1 MPAQNHKK
9 RVIRSLWIA
18 FTFFG
23 LNVHGL
29 EADLK
34 DGPVVSVTA
43 LPTPSSTVKPGHTV
57 PVEHTSDGC
66 GHTKLGPES
75 GTLTSANYPKTY
87 PQDGSCTWRLR
98 VPQGRTLRL
107 LLGDFDIEG
116 SMDCTNGSLVI
127 TPSNG
132 SPSIGPLCGRLT
144 ASEMKLSVSSNE
156 ASVIFRSGRHRAGWG
171 FLLSYTTDQNP
182 ELISCKMTGTSLSSD
197 QLSVYCPAGCKDVL
211 GDVWGNSEQG
221 YRDSSPICLS
231 AVHGGVVSD
240 SLGGRVNLTRGRGLR
255 FYESTFANGVL
266 SKTGSL
272 SEHKLLFSKEC
283 NGHLNMS
290 LVDSSSLWGRAGGQ
304 GKGLNPAGPLVT
316 WTIEPDDQNPWVEL
330 DLGKKRKVTGIIT
343 TGSGRFYIES
353 YSLLFRKDR
362 KDWKPYKGALSKERK
377 VRGELSAEWFQVF
390 EAYSDG
396 HPRVLNSLFP
406 TVVARFVQL
415 KPITWEKGA
424 SAEIQLLGCP
434 IVKDTSKTFYNARPC
449 WLSATFAL
457 TSSEGGALNIQRS
470 ADGKSNRKIPIGS
483 SSNRKYSAGLSYF
496 AELRLRDSGT
506 PCFSVRTLDIMPVG
520 TTNHQIAVKCVIR
533 SLWLAFTF
541 CGFSVHGLKGD
552 GCGHTKLGPE
562 SGTLTSANYPGTYPQ
577 DVSCTW
583 RLRVPQGRTLRL
595 LLGDFDIERSM
606 DCTNGSLVI
615 TPSNGSPSIG
625 PLCGR
630 LTALELK
637 MSVSSN
643 EASVIFRSG
652 RHRSG
657 RGFLLS
663 YTTDQNPELISCK
676 FTGTSLSSDQLSMYC
691 PAGCKDVPVGNVT
704 GNYDKGYS
712 HRSLICL
719 SAVHGGVVSD
729 SQGGR
734 VKLTRGRGLGSYEP
748 TFANGVLSKRGSL
761 SEHKLLFS
769 KECNGHL
776 NMSLVDSSSLWG
788 RAGGQGKGLNPAGP
802 LVTWTAEPDD
812 QNPWVELDLGEKRK
826 VTGII
831 ITGSGKFY
839 IESYT
844 LLFRKD
850 RKDWKPYKGALSKE
864 EKVFEA
870 YSDGH
875 PRVLNSLF
883 PPLVARFVQLKPI
896 TWEER
901 ASAGI
906 QLLGCPVVKDTSKTV
921 SSTAVNPTDAPVVS
935 ATALTTPPS
944 TVTTGHAVTVEHTTS
959 DQKVL
964 VVVGVVLGLVLC
976 ASCLLAGFWLKR
988 RKKNAQ
994 IKKYSTAKGPVDHQ
1008 SLQRKSPG
1016 GESELISYPLENLQA
1031 LNPAESRDQ
1040 DTLPGPPP
1048 NDYAQPAA
1056 GGQTLSS
1063 TFRPGPNPGLTAAFS
1078 FSRNHGPATL
1088 PEYATPL
1095 PPEPEYA
1102 TPFSEQLPEARDPAR
1117 PKGAPGRDNRLRTTL
1132 PPPPPPPPTGGEAS
1146 PDHTHYD
1153 CPSHRLLSNGY
1164 CTPSNQGAA
1173 PRPSSAVYSEPE
1185 QPYSLLQAQHTYEE
1199 LL

>member
-1 MPAQNHKK
+1 MAPT
-9 RVIRSLWIA
+9 VYP
-18 FTFFG
+18 
-23 LNVHGL
+23 
-29 EADLK
+29 K

-43 LPTPSSTVKPGHTV
+43 LMMPPSTFNPGHTV
-57 PVEHTSDGC
+57 PVEDTSDGC

-75 GTLTSANYPKTY
+75 GTLTSANYPGTY
-87 PQDGSCTWRLR
+87 PQDGSCLWRLR

-107 LLGDFDIEG
+107 LFGDFDIEG

-144 ASEMKLSVSSNE
+144 ASEMK
-156 ASVIFRSGRHRAGWG
+156 
-171 FLLSYTTDQNP
+171 
-182 ELISCKMTGTSLSSD
+182 
-197 QLSVYCPAGCKDVL
+197 
-211 GDVWGNSEQG
+211 
-221 YRDSSPICLS
+221 
-231 AVHGGVVSD
+231 
-240 SLGGRVNLTRGRGLR
+240 
-255 FYESTFANGVL
+255 
-266 SKTGSL
+266 
-272 SEHKLLFSKEC
+272 
-283 NGHLNMS
+283 
-290 LVDSSSLWGRAGGQ
+290 
-304 GKGLNPAGPLVT
+304 
-316 WTIEPDDQNPWVEL
+316 
-330 DLGKKRKVTGIIT
+330 
-343 TGSGRFYIES
+343 
-353 YSLLFRKDR
+353 
-362 KDWKPYKGALSKERK
+362 
-377 VRGELSAEWFQVF
+377 
-390 EAYSDG
+390 
-396 HPRVLNSLFP
+396 
-406 TVVARFVQL
+406 
-415 KPITWEKGA
+415 
-424 SAEIQLLGCP
+424 
-434 IVKDTSKTFYNARPC
+434 
-449 WLSATFAL
+449 
-457 TSSEGGALNIQRS
+457 
-470 ADGKSNRKIPIGS
+470 
-483 SSNRKYSAGLSYF
+483 
-496 AELRLRDSGT
+496 
-506 PCFSVRTLDIMPVG
+506 
-520 TTNHQIAVKCVIR
+520 
-533 SLWLAFTF
+533 
-541 CGFSVHGLKGD
+541 
-552 GCGHTKLGPE
+552 
-562 SGTLTSANYPGTYPQ
+562 
-577 DVSCTW
+577 
-583 RLRVPQGRTLRL
+583 
-595 LLGDFDIERSM
+595 
-606 DCTNGSLVI
+606 
-615 TPSNGSPSIG
+615 
-625 PLCGR
+625 
-630 LTALELK
+630 

-652 RHRSG
+652 RHHSG

-676 FTGTSLSSDQLSMYC
+676 LTGTSLSSDRLSVYC
-691 PAGCKDVPVGNVT
+691 PAGCKNVSVGNVT
-704 GNYDKGYS
+704 GNSEQGY
-712 HRSLICL
+712 RDTSLICV

-729 SQGGR
+729 SLGGR
-734 VKLTRGRGLGSYEP
+734 VNLTLGRGLRFYES
-748 TFANGVLSKRGSL
+748 TFANGVLSTTGSL
-761 SEHKLLFS
+761 SEHKMLFS

-776 NMSLVDSSSLWG
+776 NMSLMNSSSLWG

-812 QNPWVELDLGEKRK
+812 QNPWVELDLGAKRK

-831 ITGSGKFY
+831 TTGSGRFY
-839 IESYT
+839 IESYS
-844 LLFRKD
+844 LLFLKD

-883 PPLVARFVQLKPI
+883 PPVVARFVQLKPI
-896 TWEER
+896 TWEKR
-901 ASAGI
+901 ASAEI
-906 QLLGCPVVKDTSKTV
+906 QLLGCPVVKDTSKT
-921 SSTAVNPTDAPVVS
+921 SSTAVNPTYAPVVS
-935 ATALTTPPS
+935 ATALTTPSS
-944 TVTTGHAVTVEHTTS
+944 TVTTGHTVTVEHTTS
-959 DQKVL
+959 DQ
-964 VVVGVVLGLVLC
+964 VVVGVFLGLVLC

-988 RKKNAQ
+988 RKRNAQ
-994 IKKYSTAKGPVDHQ
+994 MKKYSTAKGPVDHQ

-1088 PEYATPL
+1088 PEYATPV

>member
-29 EADLK
+29 K
-34 DGPVVSVTA
+34 G
-43 LPTPSSTVKPGHTV
+43 
-57 PVEHTSDGC
+57 DGC

-75 GTLTSANYPKTY
+75 GTLTSANYPRNY
-87 PQDGSCTWRLR
+87 PQDWSCTWRLR

-107 LLGDFDIEG
+107 LFGDFDIEG
-116 SMDCTNGSLVI
+116 SVDCTNGSLVI

-144 ASEMKLSVSSNE
+144 ASEMNLSVSSNE
-156 ASVIFRSGRHRAGWG
+156 ASVIFRSGRHRSGRG

-182 ELISCKMTGTSLSSD
+182 ELISCKTIGTHLSSD
-197 QLSVYCPAGCKDVL
+197 QLSVYCPAGCKDVPV
-211 GDVWGNSEQG
+211 GEVTGNSEQG
-221 YRDSSPICLS
+221 YSHRSLICLS

-266 SKTGSL
+266 SKRGSL

-290 LVDSSSLWGRAGGQ
+290 LVDSSSLWGRGGGQ
-304 GKGLNPAGPLVT
+304 GKGLNPAGPLVS
-316 WTIEPDDQNPWVEL
+316 WTAEPDDQNPWVEL
-330 DLGKKRKVTGIIT
+330 DLGEKRKVTGIITTGSGGFYIKSYTLLFRKDRKDWKPYKGALSTEEKVFEAYSDGHLRVLNSLFPPVVARFVQLKPITWEKRASAGIQLLGCPVVKDTSKTFSSTAADPTDAPVVSVTALTTPSSTVNPGHTVPVEHTNNATDAPVVSATALTTPPSTVTTGHTVPVEHTSDGCGHTKLGPESGTLTSANYPGTYPQDGSCTWRLRVPQGRTLRLLFGDFDIEGSMDCPNGSLVITLSNGSPSIGPLCGRLTASELKLSVNSNEASVIFRSGRHRSGRGFLLSYTTDQNPELISCKTIGTHLSSDQFSVYCPAGCKDVPVWEVKGNSEQGYRDSSLICLSAVHGGVVSDSLGGRVNLTRGKGLRFYESTFANGVLSTTGPLSEHKLLFNKECNGHLNMSLVDSSSLWGRGGGQGKGLNPAGPLVSWTAEPDDQNPWVELDLGEKRKVTGIIT

-362 KDWKPYKGALSKERK
+362 KDWKPYKGALSKE
-377 VRGELSAEWFQVF
+377 
-390 EAYSDG
+390 
-396 HPRVLNSLFP
+396 
-406 TVVARFVQL
+406 
-415 KPITWEKGA
+415 
-424 SAEIQLLGCP
+424 
-434 IVKDTSKTFYNARPC
+434 
-449 WLSATFAL
+449 
-457 TSSEGGALNIQRS
+457 
-470 ADGKSNRKIPIGS
+470 
-483 SSNRKYSAGLSYF
+483 
-496 AELRLRDSGT
+496 
-506 PCFSVRTLDIMPVG
+506 
-520 TTNHQIAVKCVIR
+520 
-533 SLWLAFTF
+533 
-541 CGFSVHGLKGD
+541 
-552 GCGHTKLGPE
+552 
-562 SGTLTSANYPGTYPQ
+562 
-577 DVSCTW
+577 
-583 RLRVPQGRTLRL
+583 
-595 LLGDFDIERSM
+595 
-606 DCTNGSLVI
+606 
-615 TPSNGSPSIG
+615 
-625 PLCGR
+625 
-630 LTALELK
+630 
-637 MSVSSN
+637 
-643 EASVIFRSG
+643 
-652 RHRSG
+652 
-657 RGFLLS
+657 
-663 YTTDQNPELISCK
+663 
-676 FTGTSLSSDQLSMYC
+676 
-691 PAGCKDVPVGNVT
+691 
-704 GNYDKGYS
+704 
-712 HRSLICL
+712 
-719 SAVHGGVVSD
+719 
-729 SQGGR
+729 
-734 VKLTRGRGLGSYEP
+734 
-748 TFANGVLSKRGSL
+748 
-761 SEHKLLFS
+761 
-769 KECNGHL
+769 
-776 NMSLVDSSSLWG
+776 
-788 RAGGQGKGLNPAGP
+788 
-802 LVTWTAEPDD
+802 
-812 QNPWVELDLGEKRK
+812 
-826 VTGII
+826 
-831 ITGSGKFY
+831 
-839 IESYT
+839 
-844 LLFRKD
+844 
-850 RKDWKPYKGALSKE
+850 

-883 PPLVARFVQLKPI
+883 PPVVARFVQLKPI
-896 TWEER
+896 TWEKR

-906 QLLGCPVVKDTSKTV
+906 QLLGCPVVKDTSKTF

-935 ATALTTPPS
+935 VTALTTPSS
-944 TVTTGHAVTVEHTTS
+944 TVNRGYTVPVEQPTS
-959 DQKVL
+959 GQTVL

-988 RKKNAQ
+988 RKENAQ
-994 IKKYSTAKGPVDHQ
+994 MKKYSTAKGPVDHQ

-1056 GGQTLSS
+1056 GGQTLGS
-1063 TFRPGPNPGLTAAFS
+1063 TFRPGQNPGLTAPFS

-1117 PKGAPGRDNRLRTTL
+1117 PKGAPGRHNRLRTTL

-1185 QPYSLLQAQHTYEE
+1185 QPLQAEHTYEE